1 MGVSN
6 GKTSHVQERKTLSW
20 PRPSPPEIANAKKEW
35 RAMSEIP
42 RSRKYDPRT

>member
-20 PRPSPPEIANAKKEW
+20 PQPSPEIANAKKEW